1 MACGAGG
8 VAPAGATEVHTAASA
23 TSIPTI
29 RMVAADLAA
38 RADFDLDSV
47 EDLRMAVDE
56 ACALLVCIAARN
68 ARLSCTFTV
77 RPDRVELAVEVDVD
91 DAADPLTPG
100 SIGWRILNCLA
111 DEVNALVLPAEP
123 GQHGRVCIILAKDS
137 DASGAALTGR

>member
-8 VAPAGATEVHTAASA
+8 VAPADATELHTAASA
-23 TSIPTI
+23 TAIPTI

-47 EDLRMAVDE
+47 DDLRMAVEE
-56 ACALLVCIAARN
+56 ACALLVRIAARN

-91 DAADPLTPG
+91 EAADLPTPG
-100 SIGWRILNCLA
+100 SFGWRVLNCLA
-111 DEVNALVLPAEP
+111 DEVSALVLPAEP
-123 GQHGRVCIILAKDS
+123 DQHGLVCITLAKD
-137 DASGAALTGR
+137 TETTQRR

>member
-1 MACGAGG
+1 
-8 VAPAGATEVHTAASA
+8 
-23 TSIPTI
+23 
-29 RMVAADLAA
+29 MVAADLAA